1 MYRLIES
8 FKEGVTHVTCHT
20 SRRGARFTPAP
31 PPRGDGLVCYPDR
44 AFFGVYYAVC
54 YPKIRRRVQILWAF
68 EVVGSM
74 IFEEIG
80 GYPREITL
88 KPLKYTVERCF
99 LCYLEQNILF

>member
-1 MYRLIES
+1 MANSKYPNM
-8 FKEGVTHVTCHT
+8 
-20 SRRGARFTPAP
+20 RGARFTPAP